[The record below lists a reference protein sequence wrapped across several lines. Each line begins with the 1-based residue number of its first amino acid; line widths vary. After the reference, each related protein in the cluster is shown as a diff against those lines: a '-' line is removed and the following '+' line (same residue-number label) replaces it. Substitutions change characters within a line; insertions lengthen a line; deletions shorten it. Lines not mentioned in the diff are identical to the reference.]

1 LRLLESGY
9 AVNNLPVVEID
20 YSNGV
25 VAELRDKTV
34 VREHSHAI
42 RSGLEL
48 TVGLMRELDVCTSR
62 NDKLL
67 KAIASVK
74 DQKQRFA
81 AQRAVSLPV
90 RAAVMRD
97 LAQSARLWIQ
107 LERQAFRIS
116 DDRDRNTVSAID
128 EMTEEELEVSLL
140 EDIRILNLKP
150 YQEP

>member
-1 LRLLESGY
+1 
-9 AVNNLPVVEID
+9 
-20 YSNGV
+20 
-25 VAELRDKTV
+25 
-34 VREHSHAI
+34 
-42 RSGLEL
+42 
-48 TVGLMRELDVCTSR
+48 MRELDVCTSR
-62 NDKLL
+62 NNELL
-67 KAIASVK
+67 KAIDSEKAE
-74 DQKQRFA
+74 KQRFA
-81 AQRAVSLPV
+81 AQRAVSLPT